1 MNEELIVGLL
11 ALAVPLLG
19 GGYFALRNNTG
30 IFRMFVA
37 MVLVGLGY
45 LTVTGALNDIG
56 ATILGKAPV
65 AASAE
70 KTAAPAPAEKP
81 AAAAAPVAP
90 APKVEAPAAP
100 APAATPP
107 PAAPAPAAPAP

>member
-37 MVLVGLGY
+37 MTLLALGY

-65 AASAE
+65 VAPVE
-70 KTAAPAPAEKP
+70 KTVAPAPTEKP
-81 AAAAAPVAP
+81 AAPAP

-107 PAAPAPAAPAP
+107 AAPAPAAPAPAP

>member
-11 ALAVPLLG
+11 ALAVPMLG
-19 GGYFALRNNTG
+19 GGYFALRSNTG

-37 MVLVGLGY
+37 MTLLALGY

-56 ATILGKAPV
+56 ATILGKSHSAAPV
-65 AASAE
+65 E
-70 KTAAPAPAEKP
+70 KAVAPAPAEKP
-81 AAAAAPVAP
+81 AAAAPAAPAPAEP
-90 APKVEAPAAP
+90 APKVEVPA

-107 PAAPAPAAPAP
+107 PAAPAP

>member
-37 MVLVGLGY
+37 MTLLALGY

-56 ATILGKAPV
+56 ATILGRLRSWHLLRKQLLRLLQR
-65 AASAE
+65 SLLHQLQRRR
-70 KTAAPAPAEKP
+70 
-81 AAAAAPVAP
+81 
-90 APKVEAPAAP
+90 
-100 APAATPP
+100 
-107 PAAPAPAAPAP
+107 